1 MAHVCSRAKAWVFD
15 EAAIANEALPVVAA
29 RDLSCR
35 VLGGRVPSGPVDLAG
50 GGSTEGLLGIV
61 GPLEVYRCWGVK
73 GISITILP
81 LPYQP
86 LSPASTIVPNNFTR
100 KHHL

>member
-1 MAHVCSRAKAWVFD
+1 MYSRAKAWVFD

-50 GGSTEGLLGIV
+50 GGSTEGLLGVV

-81 LPYQP
+81 LPWIRAFHHISHITKQP
-86 LSPASTIVPNNFTR
+86 
-100 KHHL
+100 